1 MKKGMKYDEFSS
13 QTIDYFDTMWVQN
26 EKKRWTYQRKHLDS
40 WTSNNLY
47 NLYNKNVKEPKSIM
61 PRRLKF
67 IKKVWCIDY

>member
-1 MKKGMKYDEFSS
+1 
-13 QTIDYFDTMWVQN
+13 MWVQN